1 MISIIV
7 PVLNEGAGLAAF
19 LAKLQPLRAAGT
31 EIVLVDGGSTDDTIA
46 EAAGRVERIL
56 SAPRGRSRQMNAGAA
71 AAKGD
76 ILLFLHADTELP
88 LNACDAIRQAL
99 SKRAW
104 GRFDIRIEPA
114 GMALRLISRLMNLRS
129 RLTGIATGDQ
139 ALFVQRVA
147 FEKVGGFPDI
157 ALMEDVAISKLLKRE
172 CRPECLSQQV
182 ITSGRRWERGGLLA
196 TVLLMWRLRI
206 KFFLGVD
213 ADRLAVEYG
222 YQPYRL

>member
-88 LNACDAIRQAL
+88 LNACDAIRRAL